1 MIPFGPFLSIAAIIL
16 VVSKLNIQDIINFIV
31 S

>member
-16 VVSKLNIQDIINFIV
+16 VVSKLDIQDIINFIV